1 MNAHA
6 ESLGVRG
13 LVLGFGETEVLKGI
27 DFSVASRGVTALIGP
42 SGCGKSTL
50 LRCFNRMNDHLVG
63 FWHRGEVS
71 VTGRDVYDP
80 TWSLEALRFQVGM
93 VFQKP
98 NPFPLSIRENVL
110 FGPRLAGVNDR
121 ATLDSILSRSLE
133 RANLWDETKDRL
145 DSSALAFSGGQQQR
159 LCIARALASSPD
171 IILLDEPASAL
182 DPIATAR
189 LEETIAELSRDI
201 AVLLVTHNM
210 QQAARVAKR
219 TAFLYLG
226 QLVEEGETT
235 QLFSAPREKLTEEY
249 VTGRFG

>member
-1 MNAHA
+1 MNAHPEA
-6 ESLGVRG
+6 LAVRN
-13 LVLGFGETEVLKGI
+13 LVIGFDKTEVLQGF
-27 DFSVASRGVTALIGP
+27 DLSVAPRGVTALIGP

-50 LRCFNRMNDHLVG
+50 LRCFNRMNDHLAG
-63 FWHRGEVS
+63 FWHRGQVL
-71 VTGRDVYDP
+71 VNGRDVYDP

-98 NPFPLSIRENVL
+98 NPFPLSIKENVL
-110 FGPRLAGVNDR
+110 FGPRLAGISDS
-121 ATLDSILSRSLE
+121 ATLDGILSRSLQ

-145 DSSALAFSGGQQQR
+145 DASALEFSGGQQQR

-171 IILLDEPASAL
+171 ILLLDEPASAL

-189 LEETIAELSRDI
+189 LEETIGELSRDI

-210 QQAARVAKR
+210 QQAARVAQR

-226 QLVEEGETT
+226 RLVEEGETT